1 MNLDTE
7 KTHETHS
14 LYIENTRGSKNII
27 LKRFLKSLKSI
38 PSIFRNI
45 SKYLRNVKA
54 FKYRLKIPFIYRYV
68 LQECSIYVPQNFNFS
83 RNYESVFKQ
92 NFEKHTF
99 EPNFGAYFIGKILCS
114 LYSLLNDSY

>member
-7 KTHETHS
+7 RTHETHS
-14 LYIENTRGSKNII
+14 LYIENTRGSKNI

-38 PSIFRNI
+38 PSVFRNI
-45 SKYLRNVKA
+45 PKYFRNIKA
-54 FKYRLKIPFIYRYV
+54 FNISIKNSIYISLCTSRMFH
-68 LQECSIYVPQNFNFS
+68 IYVPQNFNFS

-99 EPNFGAYFIGKILCS
+99 EPNFGAYFISKMLRS